1 MKISVANL
9 NKRYGLNEP
18 FVKRIVTDVV
28 GYIKKTKELELEL
41 IFLSDRSIRAINRK
55 YLRKDRPT
63 DVLSFKIERN
73 EFGEDRFLGEIFISL
88 DRASANSAA
97 LKTDLAE
104 EIVLYIIHGTLH
116 LFGYTDYRRNDRV
129 RMWRRQN
136 EILRYLRGKEAL
148 SRVLT
153 RR

>member
-1 MKISVANL
+1 MKISVTNL

-28 GYIKKTKELELEL
+28 RYIKKTKELELEL
-41 IFLSDRSIRAINRK
+41 IFLGDRSIRAINRK

-63 DVLSFKIERN
+63 DVLSFRIERN
-73 EFGEDRFLGEIFISL
+73 EFGDDRFLGEIFISL
-88 DRASANSAA
+88 DRASLNSET
-97 LKTDLAE
+97 LKTDLSE
-104 EIVLYIIHGTLH
+104 EIALYVIHGILH
-116 LFGYTDYRRNDRV
+116 LFGYTDYRKNDRV
-129 RMWRRQN
+129 RMWRKQK
-136 EILRYLRGKEAL
+136 EILLYLRRKEEL